1 MNPALSMEGTTA
13 THSDDPRTSSGIPW
27 SPAFWISSSTV
38 AAAFTRSVAL
48 DSVAGVLEADA
59 VDEEAG
65 VPEGVLEEVEES
77 VAGAGAAGAGVGVAG
92 ASCAKAIPVR
102 QTKRHKTATFFMG
115 KAFLIEVMFVG
126 CCF

>member
-13 THSDDPRTSSGIPW
+13 THSADPRTSSGIPW

-48 DSVAGVLEADA
+48 DSVAGVLGAGA

-65 VPEGVLEEVEES
+65 VAEGVLEDAEES
-77 VAGAGAAGAGVGVAG
+77 VAGAGAGAAGAGVGVAG

-102 QTKRHKTATFFMG
+102 QTKRHKT
-115 KAFLIEVMFVG
+115 
-126 CCF
+126 